1 MAQVWPWIAVALT
14 LAVLSRAFGDNPLFR
29 GSQYF
34 FVGLSLGYT
43 AMILINDVLIFR
55 FGEAASNA
63 SKGNYV
69 DPLLLLVPILLS
81 VMLWTRLGGQ
91 QVSWLANIPLS
102 LIFGVSAAL
111 ALTGA
116 LLGTLLPQ
124 LKSFAQPGQSWLGGD
139 PAAAIGRWVVLLG
152 TILVL
157 LSFAFTRSG
166 PAEPE
171 TQAPAGRRRL
181 LAAAGH
187 WWLIVS
193 LGIFFAG
200 AMITYQTALIER
212 IDFIARQLS
221 LR

>member
-14 LAVLSRAFGDNPLFR
+14 LVVLSRAFGDNPLFR

-43 AMILINDVLIFR
+43 AIILINDVLIRGFTQ
-55 FGEAASNA
+55 AADNA
-63 SKGNYV
+63 SQGNFV

-91 QVSWLANIPLS
+91 QVSWLANIPLA

-124 LKSFAQPGQSWLGGD
+124 LKAFGQPGQAWLSGD
-139 PAAAIGRWVVLLG
+139 LSATLGRWVVLLG
-152 TILVL
+152 TVLVL
-157 LSFAFTRSG
+157 LSFSFTRSG
-166 PAEPE
+166 PAAAED
-171 TQAPAGRRRL
+171 APGGRRRL
-181 LAAAGH
+181 LSAAGH